1 MSFHFE
7 PAKRLH
13 TPLIIGLAGPTKS
26 GKTLS
31 ALRLATGLAQ
41 GGKVAMINAEGPKG
55 HQYADRF
62 DYLATEIQPPYRP
75 ARYTEV
81 LKAALAIEPAVVII
95 DSMSHM
101 HDGPGGMLEFHDAE
115 LDRLAGTDPR
125 ARLRSTWSAWIKP
138 KADENEFIYTALGAG
153 CHIILCFRAKEKLRL
168 VRGKDPENLGYQAIA
183 SDRITFE
190 TLFTLLLPPHCK
202 GVPDLA
208 LSEMREPFDTMIP
221 AGKPL
226 SEETGAAL
234 AAWAAGGA
242 KKKAASIPPKESGA
256 GTVLGVSAPPAPA
269 TTSGG
274 GNREGHDVGESNPQA
289 VGPAVAPPPDPLTD
303 KEAILF
309 ALADKLGAGEAA
321 RELCGRKRAELSQ
334 HEHGKWL
341 DRQIKTA
348 EKNVKEKQTHVDS
361 PFAAMIPESAKTA

>member
-7 PAKRLH
+7 PAKRVN
-13 TPLIIGLAGPTKS
+13 TPLTIGLAGPTKS

-31 ALRLATGLAQ
+31 ALRLAVGLAQ
-41 GGKVAMINAEGPKG
+41 GGPIAMINAEGPKG
-55 HQYADRF
+55 HQYADQF

-81 LKAALAIEPAVVII
+81 LQAALAINPAVAII

-115 LDRLAGTDPR
+115 LDRLAGQDFK
-125 ARLRSTWSAWIKP
+125 ARQRSTWSAWIKP

-208 LSEMREPFDTMIP
+208 LSEMREPFDTIIP
-221 AGKPL
+221 AGKQL

-234 AAWAAGGA
+234 AAWAAGG
-242 KKKAASIPPKESGA
+242 KKKAAKSSEADS
-256 GTVLGVSAPPAPA
+256 PAPR
-269 TTSGG
+269 TT
-274 GNREGHDVGESNPQA
+274 RQAPAGEQAGPSASDNPFADQ
-289 VGPAVAPPPDPLTD
+289 
-303 KEAILF
+303 EAELF
-309 ALADKLGAGEAA
+309 RLADILENGENVRGLAVSHKSKETGEWYRQWLERSIAGALKKVDANKPAESEPEPPVDGEQEEMFKTPA
-321 RELCGRKRAELSQ
+321 LRADE
-334 HEHGKWL
+334 
-341 DRQIKTA
+341 
-348 EKNVKEKQTHVDS
+348 
-361 PFAAMIPESAKTA
+361 